1 MNIETLI
8 NDQKKKFED
17 LGNLLEI
24 TEDLEG
30 LVHKPDDHRN
40 KLYLE
45 CTNNRQ
51 SGLKLEDNNKLRKN
65 MIT

>member
-1 MNIETLI
+1 MNIEALI

-45 CTNNRQ
+45 CTNNR
-51 SGLKLEDNNKLRKN
+51 
-65 MIT
+65 